1 VDDAQAHPEFNVN
14 GGQFT
19 FVTYTHAT
27 GAFSSEQRL
36 VSVQLQLATA
46 SAQ

>member
-1 VDDAQAHPEFNVN
+1 M
-14 GGQFT
+14 

-27 GAFSSEQRL
+27 GAFSSEERL
-36 VSVQLQLATA
+36 VSVQLQLTTG